1 VGRAVHSE
9 DADDDPPLGSDGMRW
24 VLGTVLVAGLLAG
37 CGEDKNDAAAD
48 ASASAAEASA
58 SSASAEAEASASA
71 EAEASASAEAEAS
84 ASAEAEAQAQAEFDR
99 CRRKL
104 APLVNS
110 LSEIDSR
117 LNVGMNY
124 GEYGDRLGDTQV
136 AYDRTVK
143 AIRKQTPECIDAAV
157 ALEDA
162 FNAYLK
168 VYGVWGDCIDDY
180 YCDFSEGVP
189 NDKAQAGWAKATR
202 AIDKA
207 ERLLR
212 QMRP

>member
-1 VGRAVHSE
+1 
-9 DADDDPPLGSDGMRW
+9 MKW

-37 CGEDKNDAAAD
+37 CGEDKNDAAVD

-58 SSASAEAEASASA
+58 SSASASASASAASAEAEASASA
-71 EAEASASAEAEAS
+71 EAEASASAEA
-84 ASAEAEAQAQAEFDR
+84 QAQAEFDR
-99 CRRKL
+99 CRRTL
-104 APLVNS
+104 SPLVDS

-124 GEYGDRLGDTQV
+124 DEYGDRLGDTQV
-136 AYDRTVK
+136 AYDGTVK
-143 AIRKQTPECIDAAV
+143 TIRKQTPDCIDAAI
-157 ALEDA
+157 ALENA

-168 VYGVWGDCIDDY
+168 VYNVWGSCIDDY

-189 NDKAQAGWAKATR
+189 NDKAQTGWAKATG
-202 AIDKA
+202 AIAKA
-207 ERLLR
+207 ERLIR